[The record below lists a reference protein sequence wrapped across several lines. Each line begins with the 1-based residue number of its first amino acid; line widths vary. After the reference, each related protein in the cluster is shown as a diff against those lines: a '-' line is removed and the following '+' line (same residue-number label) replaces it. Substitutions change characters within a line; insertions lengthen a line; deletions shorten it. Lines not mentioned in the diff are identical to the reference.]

1 MMNQN
6 GKWAIEPLVPEAI
19 YTDRKEF
26 IDSFHRA
33 ALRAASRRTIST
45 VLLGQRRMG
54 KTEIFKRVVNRLF
67 FEQDHLDPNAVIPV
81 YYQFPEAPIDLM
93 NFALEYIEN
102 FIRWYAAF
110 RLRDPEILGEPE
122 NCRELFEIVREKM
135 DVTGKFNHAM
145 NLWRAIDKGGIVL
158 PEKKAIMLPRVV
170 AARDDD
176 TIIMFLDEFQNTRLP
191 HREFDVTGYYQEAVE
206 SLTCP
211 HFVTGSAMSMLADE
225 MLGRGALYG
234 RFDYE
239 RINAFTDYWGAEL
252 ARRAAG
258 LFEVDLPEFMAPVVS
273 ERCGG
278 NPFYIT
284 AVVRQAEK
292 QGKKIPS
299 EEALNKLLAVDITS
313 GFIWGELSEQVSR
326 WVARVN
332 EYGITKW
339 VLHLAALEEGE
350 EIHLE
355 RIQKEL
361 YRHEHVDVPIQQIKD
376 VLVKLARGD
385 LVDYKSFGDWFSKIN
400 DPILNEFLR
409 VWGKIEVEKESRDR
423 IEDQTLEKFEK
434 IQKRFHEYK
443 GYLAEVYMI
452 QILWNGQGK
461 TLPGRCFH
469 AHEDIALPDRFTYI
483 DQRRR
488 PGAGRNMEVDIYAA
502 AGTVVWMAE
511 SKWWSGSK
519 VGRDVVENLLDQ
531 AKRLEEKKGDGLRS
545 LRLWIF
551 ANDGFTTPAKELMRQ
566 NGVLW
571 SARTELNELLEVVKL
586 RKLPNLENN
595 KNSES

>member
-1 MMNQN
+1 MDQN
-6 GKWAIEPLVPEAI
+6 RKWAIEPLVPEEI

-26 IDSFHRA
+26 IDSFYRD
-33 ALRAASRRTIST
+33 ALRAKSRRTIST

-67 FEQDHLDPNAVIPV
+67 FEQDHLDPKAAIPV
-81 YYQFPEAPIDLM
+81 YYQFPEM
-93 NFALEYIEN
+93 VNGRKNFALEYIEN
-102 FIRWYAAF
+102 FVRWYAAF
-110 RLRDPEILGEPE
+110 RLRDPELLGEPE
-122 NCRELFEIVREKM
+122 NCAELFEIIRRKM
-135 DVTGKFNHAM
+135 PVMGKFKHAM
-145 NLWRAIDKGGIVL
+145 SLWSAIDKGGIVL

-170 AARDDD
+170 AAWDDG
-176 TIIMFLDEFQNTRLP
+176 TIIMFLDEFQNSRLP
-191 HREFDVTGYYQEAVE
+191 HRDFEVTGYYQEGVE

-211 HFVTGSAMSMLADE
+211 HFVTGSAMSILADE
-225 MLGRGALYG
+225 MLGKGALYG

-239 RINAFTDYWGAEL
+239 RIDVFSNYWGAEL

-258 LFEVDLPEFMAPVVS
+258 LFEVDMPEIMAPVVS

-292 QGKKIPS
+292 QGKKIDS
-299 EEALNKLLAVDITS
+299 EEALNKLLAVDISS

-332 EYGITKW
+332 EHGITKW
-339 VLHLAALEEGE
+339 ALHLAAQEEGE
-350 EIHLE
+350 EIDLE

-361 YRHEHVDVPIQQIKD
+361 YRHEQVEVSIQKIKE
-376 VLVKLARGD
+376 VLVKLSRGD
-385 LVDYKSFGDWFSKIN
+385 LLEYKSFGDWFRKIK
-400 DPILNEFLR
+400 DPILNEFLN
-409 VWGKIEVEKESRDR
+409 VWGKIEVEKESRVQ
-423 IEDQTLEKFEK
+423 IEDETLVKFERV
-434 IQKRFHEYK
+434 QKRFHEYK

-469 AHEDIALPDRFTYI
+469 SDEDIELPDRFTYI

-488 PGAGRNMEVDIYAA
+488 PGAGQRMEVDIYAA
-502 AGTVVWMAE
+502 AGTEVWMAE
-511 SKWWSGSK
+511 SKWWNGSK

-531 AKRLEEKKGDGLRS
+531 AKRLRERKGDDLRK

-551 ANDGFTTPAKELMRQ
+551 ANDDATTPAKELMRQ
-566 NGVLW
+566 NGVFW
-571 SARTELNELLEVVKL
+571 STRAELNDLLETVKL

-595 KNSES
+595 EKS